1 MGVYDRDYQKETF
14 VRRSYDYFDRIFP
27 DLPPVTRGI
36 LLINIAVFVVM
47 FLIPPI
53 DNFIGAYFSVFPVNL
68 LNIVQLWRL
77 VSYQFL
83 HADIMHIF
91 FNMLM
96 LYFLGPLIEGLWG
109 PRTYLRFY
117 LISGAIGGIVYTLLV
132 IVHVLG
138 AGTMVGASGAIYG
151 LMAATAILFP
161 RAQVFLFGIIPMRM
175 MTLLAIT
182 VIWSVMNFMS
192 GQNAGGEA
200 AHLSGIAVGVAFVY
214 LRPRFVNWRLERS
227 KGTWDRKI
235 QKERQFQVEVDRI
248 LEKIHQQGIGNLT
261 SKEKKILQEAT
272 RREQQSRTGKT
283 SRFTDI

>member
-14 VRRSYDYFDRIFP
+14 SRRSYDFAGRIFP
-27 DLPPVTRGI
+27 NLPPVTRAI
-36 LLINIAVFVVM
+36 LLINIAVFVAM
-47 FLIPPI
+47 YLIPPI
-53 DNFIGAYFSVFPVNL
+53 GNFIGAYFSVFPINL
-68 LNIVQLWRL
+68 LSVLQLWRL

-83 HADIMHIF
+83 HASFMHIL

-132 IVHVLG
+132 VTHVLG

-161 RAQVFLFGIIPMRM
+161 RAQVYLFGILPMRM

-182 VIWSVMNFMS
+182 IIWSAMNFMA

-214 LRPRFVNWRLERS
+214 LRPRFVNWRLERN
-227 KGTWDRKI
+227 KGAWDRKI
-235 QKERQFQVEVDRI
+235 QGERQFQVEVDRI

-261 SKEKKILQEAT
+261 RKEKQLLQEAT
-272 RREQQSRTGKT
+272 RREQQALR
-283 SRFTDI
+283 R